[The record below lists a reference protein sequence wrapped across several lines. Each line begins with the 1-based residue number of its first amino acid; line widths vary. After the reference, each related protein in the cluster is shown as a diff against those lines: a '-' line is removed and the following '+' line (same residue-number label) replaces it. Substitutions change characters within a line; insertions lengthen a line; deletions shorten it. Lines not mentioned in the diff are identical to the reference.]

1 VDKIPREGREDKP
14 QTIHGVGMMDAMN
27 QEMERKNPRVIWQPV
42 VFSMEEE
49 SVEVVFSQGPPYDSE
64 KEASKGPEHRE

>member
-1 VDKIPREGREDKP
+1 
-14 QTIHGVGMMDAMN
+14 MMDSMD

-49 SVEVVFSQGPPYDSE
+49 PVEVVFSQGPPYNSK
-64 KEASKGPEHRE
+64 KEAPKGPEHRE

>member
-1 VDKIPREGREDKP
+1 
-14 QTIHGVGMMDAMN
+14 MMDAMN
-27 QEMERKNPRVIWQPV
+27 QEMECKNPRVIWQPV